1 MKRGTMILIVVIAAL
16 LIASGMCMMEAR
28 AEEQELRPLIVT
40 ASGLYGRQ
48 HPTKKS
54 QKEALFDYGDRL
66 TPTGRISQDCEWV
79 EVYGGETG
87 TVWVAARYVTERMDG
102 FTVKNLNNGRI
113 RIRAK
118 LGGKGKLKG
127 YVGHGKSIV
136 IDRVV
141 LGWGHCSRGW
151 VDLEYFIEEVERF

>member
-1 MKRGTMILIVVIAAL
+1 M
-16 LIASGMCMMEAR
+16 
-28 AEEQELRPLIVT
+28 
-40 ASGLYGRQ
+40 
-48 HPTKKS
+48 
-54 QKEALFDYGDRL
+54 
-66 TPTGRISQDCEWV
+66 PTGRISQDCEWV